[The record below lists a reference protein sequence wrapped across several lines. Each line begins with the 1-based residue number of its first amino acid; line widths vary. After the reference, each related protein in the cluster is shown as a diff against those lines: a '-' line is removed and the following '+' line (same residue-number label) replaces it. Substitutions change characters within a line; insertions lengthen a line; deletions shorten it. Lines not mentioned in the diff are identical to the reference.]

1 MDIAELIN
9 QARKDTG
16 ITQEQ
21 AAEELMVSRQ
31 TISN

>member
-1 MDIAELIN
+1 MDIAELIK
-9 QARKDTG
+9 QARKDKG